1 MKILTSPSL
10 FAADLLNIESEGFFW
25 FQTQQTPNLNT
36 ENGWAKWPTDL
47 DKMSRPYFPHMMR
60 EISAD
65 PPMLGKVNIVAGDF
79 MEKDTM
85 NNRQDERES
94 AQAFPCCERCGAL
107 SQVGS
112 ERYP

>member
-65 PPMLGKVNIVAGDF
+65 PLMLGKVNIVAGDF

-85 NNRQDERES
+85 KANKILALNLQKGIVKDELKAEYTDKIS
-94 AQAFPCCERCGAL
+94 K
-107 SQVGS
+107 
-112 ERYP
+112 